1 MKMGGGYAKAYCV
14 DLKDDI
20 GMIKR
25 LRKYHAIIVPVLR
38 NDKNKIG
45 PLGITSFLD
54 CIALGLPIVASDNV
68 CFANVI
74 MENNLGL
81 VYKTGDSQSLS
92 TEMKKIMDVKNY
104 NDFRK
109 SIIKFKQ
116 EKTMRKYA
124 ENLNRIIE
132 NLNNRR

>member
-1 MKMGGGYAKAYCV
+1 
-14 DLKDDI
+14 
-20 GMIKR
+20 
-25 LRKYHAIIVPVLR
+25 
-38 NDKNKIG
+38 
-45 PLGITSFLD
+45 
-54 CIALGLPIVASDNV
+54 
-68 CFANVI
+68 
-74 MENNLGL
+74 
-81 VYKTGDSQSLS
+81 
-92 TEMKKIMDVKNY
+92 MDVKNY

>member
-1 MKMGGGYAKAYCV
+1 M
-14 DLKDDI
+14 
-20 GMIKR
+20 
-25 LRKYHAIIVPVLR
+25 
-38 NDKNKIG
+38 
-45 PLGITSFLD
+45 
-54 CIALGLPIVASDNV
+54 
-68 CFANVI
+68 
-74 MENNLGL
+74 GL

-104 NDFRK
+104 NDFKK

-132 NLNNRR
+132 NLNSRR